1 MIGSNASFTRRLLRW
16 YEGSRR
22 ELPWRVPRGSK
33 DFPDA
38 YHVLLSETMLQQ
50 TQVATVIPYFHRFLE
65 RFPTLADLAAAQEQ
79 DVLRMWQGLGYYSR
93 ARNLSKAAQQIVAEH
108 GGKVP
113 SSLEALKGLPGIG
126 RYTAGAIASL
136 AFDQR
141 APILDGNVQRVLC
154 RIDKIEADPRDRRTQ
169 ELLWDRAEQI
179 VPRSQP
185 GEFNSAMMELGA
197 VVCTPRSPQCLICPV
212 NACCEAFAAGL
223 QDQIPIPKKA
233 APTPILR
240 RHTYCISHD
249 EHWLIEQRPA
259 TGRWASMWQFITIDP
274 QAEAAPCISSLIKN
288 PKPLGKVRHAL
299 THRRYEFH
307 VFRCA
312 IERRSKAA
320 ENRAWVTLEGL
331 NQFPLP
337 RPHVLIAKMLQTSL
351 PPESASR
358 TRRQRRR

>member
-1 MIGSNASFTRRLLRW
+1 
-16 YEGSRR
+16 
-22 ELPWRVPRGSK
+22 
-33 DFPDA
+33 
-38 YHVLLSETMLQQ
+38 
-50 TQVATVIPYFHRFLE
+50 
-65 RFPTLADLAAAQEQ
+65 
-79 DVLRMWQGLGYYSR
+79 
-93 ARNLSKAAQQIVAEH
+93 
-108 GGKVP
+108 
-113 SSLEALKGLPGIG
+113 LKGLPGIG

-154 RIDKIEADPRDRRTQ
+154 RIDKIEADPRNRSTQ
-169 ELLWDRAEQI
+169 ELLWDRADQI

-274 QAEAAPCISSLIKN
+274 QAEVSPSVASLINN

-299 THRRYEFH
+299 THRRYEFE

-312 IERRSKAA
+312 IARRPKGTKNSL
-320 ENRAWVTLEGL
+320 WTTLVDL
-331 NQFPLP
+331 DRYPLP
-337 RPHVLIAKMLQTSL
+337 RPHVLIAKMLQ
-351 PPESASR
+351 SAFL
-358 TRRQRRR
+358 

>member
-1 MIGSNASFTRRLLRW
+1 MIGSIASFTRRLLRW
-16 YEGSRR
+16 YERSRR
-22 ELPWRVPRGSK
+22 ELPWRVPRGAK

-93 ARNLSKAAQQIVAEH
+93 ARNLCKAAQQIVAEH

-113 SSLEALKGLPGIG
+113 SSMEALKGLPSIG

-136 AFDQR
+136 AFDLR
-141 APILDGNVQRVLC
+141 APILDGKVQRVLC

-169 ELLWDRAEQI
+169 ELLWHRAEQI

-212 NACCEAFAAGL
+212 KACCEAFAAGL

-233 APTPILR
+233 VATPILR
-240 RHTYCISHD
+240 RQTYCISHND
-249 EHWLIEQRPA
+249 HWLIEQRPA
-259 TGRWASMWQFITIDP
+259 TGRWASMWQFITMDP
-274 QAEAAPCISSLIKN
+274 QAQVSPSVASLIKN
-288 PKPLGKVRHAL
+288 PQPLGKVRHAL
-299 THRRYEFH
+299 THRRYEFD
-307 VFRCA
+307 VFRCS
-312 IERRSKAA
+312 ISRRSKA
-320 ENRAWVTLEGL
+320 EKNRVWTTLEGL

-351 PPESASR
+351 PPGSTSKTKRSR
-358 TRRQRRR
+358 RP

>member
-1 MIGSNASFTRRLLRW
+1 MIGSNASFIRRLLRW
-16 YEGSRR
+16 YERSRR

-33 DFPDA
+33 AVPDA

-93 ARNLSKAAQQIVAEH
+93 ARNLAKAAQQIVSEY

-113 SSLEALKGLPGIG
+113 SSPEELRSLPGIG

-154 RIDKIEADPRDRRTQ
+154 RIDKIEADPRDLRTQ
-169 ELLWDRAEQI
+169 ELLWNRAEQI

-212 NACCEAFAAGL
+212 KACCEAFAAGL
-223 QDQIPIPKKA
+223 QDRIPLPKKA
-233 APTPILR
+233 VATPILR
-240 RHTYCISHD
+240 RQTYCISHHD
-249 EHWLIEQRPA
+249 HWLIEQRPA

-274 QAEAAPCISSLIKN
+274 QAEASPGIASLIN
-288 PKPLGKVRHAL
+288 NSRPIGKVRHAL
-299 THRRYEFH
+299 THRRYEFE
-307 VFRCA
+307 VFRCS
-312 IERRSKAA
+312 ISRRSKAE
-320 ENRAWVTLEGL
+320 ENRAWVTLEEL
-331 NQFPLP
+331 NQYPLP
-337 RPHVLIAKMLQTSL
+337 RPHVLIAKLLQANQAVAK
-351 PPESASR
+351 AS
-358 TRRQRRR
+358 

>member
-1 MIGSNASFTRRLLRW
+1 MIGSIASFTRRMLRW
-16 YEGSRR
+16 YERSRR

-33 DFPDA
+33 DLPDA

-93 ARNLSKAAQQIVAEH
+93 ARNLCKAAQQIVAGH

-113 SSLEALKGLPGIG
+113 SSVEALIGLPGIG

-169 ELLWDRAEQI
+169 DLLWHRAEQI
-179 VPRSQP
+179 VPKSQP

-212 NACCEAFAAGL
+212 KACCEAFAAGL
-223 QDQIPIPKKA
+223 QDQIPIPKKTVA
-233 APTPILR
+233 TPILR
-240 RHTYCISHD
+240 RRTYCISHD
-249 EHWLIEQRPA
+249 DHWLIEQRPA

-274 QAEAAPCISSLIKN
+274 QAEAPAGVASLIKS
-288 PKPLGKVRHAL
+288 PEPLGKVRHAL
-299 THRRYEFH
+299 THRRYEFD
-307 VFRCA
+307 VFRCS
-312 IERRSKAA
+312 ISRRSKAA

-351 PPESASR
+351 PPGSTSKTKRSR
-358 TRRQRRR
+358 RP